1 MKHFVCVLFLSI
13 SLSSFLQDLKD
24 ERQLDSNYIYL
35 LDSLIKKDQF
45 VRNRKHSKANLYF
58 LKSSNDKRLVNS
70 IRFKK
75 SLVLRNEWLKI
86 DYSNIQTLLQLI
98 ELKGF
103 PSVDRVG
110 ERAYLNAQL
119 LLLHFDEDTNNR
131 ILKPILT
138 KYLKSGEIFPSDY
151 ARIIDRH
158 HSRDGKQVYYEWRP
172 CLYELLS
179 NQEKERVSQAR
190 KEIGLKPKVFK
201 CSTFGKIQTID

>member
-1 MKHFVCVLFLSI
+1 M
-13 SLSSFLQDLKD
+13 
-24 ERQLDSNYIYL
+24 
-35 LDSLIKKDQF
+35 DSLVEKDQF
-45 VRNRKHSKANLYF
+45 VRKRKHSKANRYY

-86 DYSNIQTLLQLI
+86 DSSNIQTLLQLI

-110 ERAYLNAQL
+110 ERAYSNAQL

-131 ILKPILT
+131 ILNPILT
-138 KYLKSGEIFPSDY
+138 KFLETGEIFPSDY

>member
-1 MKHFVCVLFLSI
+1 MKFFVFVLFLSI
-13 SLSSFLQDLKD
+13 SFSSFLQDLKD
-24 ERQLDSNYIYL
+24 KGRLDSNYIYL
-35 LDSLIKKDQF
+35 LDSLVEKDQF
-45 VRNRKHSKANLYF
+45 VRKRKHSKANRYY

-86 DYSNIQTLLQLI
+86 DSSNIQTLLQLI

-110 ERAYLNAQL
+110 ERAYSNAQL

-131 ILKPILT
+131 ILNPILT
-138 KYLKSGEIFPSDY
+138 KFLETGEIFPSDY